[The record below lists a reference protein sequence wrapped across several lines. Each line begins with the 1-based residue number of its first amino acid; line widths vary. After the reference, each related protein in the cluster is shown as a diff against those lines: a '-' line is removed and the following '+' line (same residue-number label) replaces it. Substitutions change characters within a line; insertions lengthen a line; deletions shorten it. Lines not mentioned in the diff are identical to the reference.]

1 VKAIKPVPASPASP
15 SKISNPKSDRRKR
28 KVTPKP
34 VSQPPTVHIEV
45 RPIQH
50 FPKLTDVNIEQAN
63 KQETER
69 IRQGMRHESKE
80 KDQAQRNLTPETSQL
95 KTGSDSSPT
104 LDYSSNEEQPGTPP
118 QLVQKE
124 KRKKTP
130 NTQCEVNATLE
141 AAINE
146 AMEMQRQNATCVA
159 VQNAE
164 LKLLAHAGW
173 RKFKPAGTAI
183 YGQATESL
191 VAAQCRKEIV
201 ESQNEEESFPIQAT
215 ITEMTK
221 INRATFKRDFAESK
235 EYTEL
240 FDDNLSNCEVYK
252 EDDEDVED
260 SDEDTGQQVLT
271 IGGKMLVTTSRA
283 ESRTNTESNFRALQ
297 HDKHLKKYDL
307 VILDGAALPIVPDES
322 NALETY
328 FEEHVW
334 PSTGDDGLVLMFLP
348 VPGHDGQLLT
358 REILWHVS
366 HDATVNGAQ
375 FAQAYQR
382 KSLGCA

>member
-1 VKAIKPVPASPASP
+1 LKA
-15 SKISNPKSDRRKR
+15 
-28 KVTPKP
+28 
-34 VSQPPTVHIEV
+34 
-45 RPIQH
+45 
-50 FPKLTDVNIEQAN
+50 VNIEQAS

-69 IRQGMRHESKE
+69 IRKGMRHELKE

-95 KTGSDSSPT
+95 KTGSDSSRT
-104 LDYSSNEEQPGTPP
+104 LDYSNEEQPGTPP

-146 AMEMQRQNATCVA
+146 AMEMQSQNATRVA

-235 EYTEL
+235 EYTEM

-297 HDKHLKKYDL
+297 HDKQLKKYDL

-328 FEEHVW
+328 FEEQVW